1 MVCRV
6 LGRLA
11 CLLVF
16 SAVCAVSAHAQTFQG
31 SFTGSVKDET
41 GAVIAGAVITI
52 VEQDK
57 GLIRS
62 ATTGSDGLYRIALL
76 PPGRYR
82 VTAEKPGFAKT
93 TRGVIQLAVN
103 LQQEINFTLKVGS
116 QSTTITVEATPGV
129 VDTQTASVGT
139 TISET
144 NVDQV
149 PLNGRQFLELA
160 LLAPGVVPA
169 PSGSRVNERSQGG
182 AINVNGL
189 EDSMNSYWLD
199 GLDNTTT
206 GVGQYTVA
214 PPLDS
219 VQEFRMETGVYEA
232 KFGAHAGAQ
241 VNVVTKSG
249 TNEFHGT
256 AYDFLR
262 NTVLDARNY
271 FDPSVPPMHRNQ
283 FGGTVGG
290 PLEVPEVYDGH
301 DRTFFFFSYEGLQQR
316 RDFFRQAVVPTV
328 AERSGDFSD
337 LLACPQ
343 PVNLSL
349 LGQPIPGNNLNYL
362 VEGGLI
368 PSLDPVGQQFVDLYP
383 TPTNLNAGCGNA
395 NYLAQLN
402 QRISYNTYMGRVDHH
417 WGSKD
422 SIFFRYNLN
431 FDREFQPSGFYV
443 AGPTNVPGYGTY
455 LHNQYQMAGFD
466 WTHAFTPTVIN
477 EFKFGYNRWQIRQNN
492 QDQGNT
498 FAQQL
503 GIQGLERSDPDQL
516 GIPNMTFTGYD
527 SLGSNTTT
535 PESGA
540 VNTFQLAD
548 TVTQVHGN
556 HLIAYGADLRSVMRG
571 NFSINSLIRGQ
582 FDFLGAVTGN
592 SVADAL
598 LGLPTDWI
606 NGSQEYISG
615 HLGEYDFFGQDT
627 WKVSPKLTLNLGL
640 RYEYKGLTTDKYN
653 RMASFDFSSTA
664 CGSFGLTTGA
674 LLVAGVSAA
683 TVQCPSI
690 DPQTGV
696 TTFVPVGTKNLGGTG
711 ENRSLQYPD
720 KNNLAPRLGIAWQPF
735 GDSRTVVRTGFGLFY
750 NQTFG
755 DVYFQ
760 KGNNPPFV
768 SITAGNLSGAEPA
781 LCVPAAC
788 QPGQIPIASGVLIQQ
803 ALVGVAAPVYPT
815 MSPFQINF
823 ADAVIQ
829 EWNFDL
835 QRELPHSWLFDIG
848 YVGTRGLHLPRQVDP
863 NQPMNLTSGGT
874 TALAICQTSGCP
886 RPYPLLSGFSYTE
899 SSGSSIYQGLQAKVE
914 HHYAN
919 GIALIGSYTYSK
931 SIDTVSDP
939 FSNDRDGNFPQ
950 NSYNLAAERALSDFD
965 FRHRAVA
972 GYVYDLPFGYR
983 LWKSENS
990 RVNYLIQGWQLS
1002 GVFTAESGPHF
1013 TPIISA
1019 NISGANESA
1028 TSGNPTTD
1036 RPDVTG
1042 SSFYP
1047 ASKTPNQWVLPSAFS
1062 APAAFTFGD
1071 AGRNILNGQGLN
1083 SWDFS
1088 VIRRFKLTESR
1099 NIEFRAEMF
1108 NIFNRANF
1116 DIPVRELDSASF
1128 GKILNTV
1135 LPVAGN
1141 ASGGPGDPREVQ
1153 LALKLSW

>member
-1 MVCRV
+1 MVRRV
-6 LGRLA
+6 LAGVA
-11 CLLVF
+11 CLLAL
-16 SAVCAVSAHAQTFQG
+16 SAGSAVSAYAQTFQG
-31 SFTGSVKDET
+31 SLTGSVKDES
-41 GAVIAGAVITI
+41 GAVIAGAVVTA

-62 ATTGSDGLYRIALL
+62 AVTGNDGLYNIALL

-82 VTAEKPGFAKT
+82 VTAEKPGFEKT
-93 TRGVIQLAVN
+93 SRGVIQLAVN
-103 LQQEINFTLKVGS
+103 QQQQMDFTLKVGS

-139 TISET
+139 TISQT

-169 PSGSRVNERSQGG
+169 PSGSRVNERGGGG

-189 EDSMNSYWLD
+189 EDSMNSFWLD
-199 GLDNTTT
+199 GLDNTST

-214 PPLDS
+214 PPLDA

-262 NTVLDARNY
+262 NTDLDARNY

-283 FGGTVGG
+283 FGGTLGG
-290 PLEVPEVYDGH
+290 PVEVPGVYDGH
-301 DRTFFFFSYEGLQQR
+301 DRTFFFFAYEGLQQHR
-316 RDFFRQAVVPTV
+316 GFFRQAVVPTV

-343 PVNLSL
+343 PVNLNL
-349 LGQPIPGNNLNYL
+349 LGLPIPGNNLNYL

-368 PSLDPVGQQFVDLYP
+368 PSLDPVGQAFVNLYP
-383 TPTNLNAGCGNA
+383 MPTNPSAGCGNA
-395 NYLAQLN
+395 NYLAQVN
-402 QRISYNTYMGRVDHH
+402 QQIASNTYMGRVDHH

-422 SIFFRYNLN
+422 SIFFRYNVN
-431 FDREFQPSGFYV
+431 FDHEYEPSGFYV
-443 AGPTNVPGYGTY
+443 AGSGNVPGYGTY

-466 WTHAFTPTVIN
+466 WTHTFTPTVIN
-477 EFKFGYNRWQIRQNN
+477 EFKFGYNRWQSREDN
-492 QDQGNT
+492 QDEGNT
-498 FAQQL
+498 FAQGL
-503 GIQGLERSDPDQL
+503 VIQGLQHSDPKQL
-516 GIPNMTFTGYD
+516 GIPNLTFTGYD
-527 SLGSNTTT
+527 PLGSNSTT
-535 PESGA
+535 PESIA

-548 TVTQVHGN
+548 TMTHVHGN
-556 HLIAYGADLRSVMRG
+556 HLIEYGADLRSVMRG
-571 NFSINSLIRGQ
+571 TASIDSLIRGE

-606 NGSQEYISG
+606 DGFQEYISA

-627 WKVSPKLTLNLGL
+627 WKVRPRLTLNLGL

-653 RMASFDFSSTA
+653 RQANFDFSSTA
-664 CGSFGLTTGA
+664 CAPFGLTTGA

-683 TVQCPSI
+683 TVECPSI
-690 DPQTGV
+690 NPQTEV
-696 TTFVPVGTKNLGGTG
+696 TTYVPVGTKNLGGSG
-711 ENRSLQYPD
+711 ENRALQYPD
-720 KNNLAPRLGIAWQPF
+720 KHDVAPRLGIAWQPF
-735 GDSRTVVRTGFGLFY
+735 GDSRTVVRAGYGLFY

-760 KGNNPPFV
+760 KGANPPFV
-768 SITAGNLSGAEPA
+768 SITAGNISGAQQA
-781 LCVPAAC
+781 LCIPAAC
-788 QPGQIPIASGVLIQQ
+788 QQGQIPIASGALIQQ
-803 ALVGVAAPVYPT
+803 ALVGIAVPVYPT
-815 MSPFQINF
+815 ISPFQLNF
-823 ADAVIQ
+823 EDAMIQ

-835 QRELPHSWLFDIG
+835 QRELPHSWLIDVG
-848 YVGTRGLHLPRQVDP
+848 YVGTRGLHLPREVDP

-874 TALAICQTSGCP
+874 AAFAVCETSGCP
-886 RPYPLLSGFSYTE
+886 RPYPLLSDFSYTE
-899 SSGSSIYQGLQAKVE
+899 SSGSSIYHGLQAKVE

-919 GIALIGSYTYSK
+919 GMALIGSYTFSK

-939 FSNDRDGNFPQ
+939 FSNNRDGNFPQ

-965 FRHRAVA
+965 FRHRAVV

-990 RVNYLIQGWQLS
+990 HVNYLIQGWQLS
-1002 GVFTAESGPHF
+1002 GIFTAESGPHF
-1013 TPIISA
+1013 TPMISG

-1036 RPDVTG
+1036 RPNLTG
-1042 SSFYP
+1042 SPFYP
-1047 ASKTPNQWVLPSAFS
+1047 ASKTPSQWVLPSAFS
-1062 APAAFTFGD
+1062 APEAFTFGD

-1099 NIEFRAEMF
+1099 NVEFRAEMF

-1116 DIPVRELDSASF
+1116 DIPVLDLASPSF

-1135 LPVAGN
+1135 QPVAGN

-1153 LALKLSW
+1153 LALKLTW

>member
-1 MVCRV
+1 
-6 LGRLA
+6 L
-11 CLLVF
+11 
-16 SAVCAVSAHAQTFQG
+16 
-31 SFTGSVKDET
+31 TGTVRDES
-41 GAVIAGAVITI
+41 GALIAGAI
-52 VEQDK
+52 VTAMEQDK

-62 ATTGSDGLYRIALL
+62 AATGDDGLYDIALV

-93 TRGVIQLAVN
+93 TRGIIQLTVN
-103 LQQEINFTLKVGS
+103 QQQEIDFTLKVGS

-139 TISET
+139 TIGQT

-169 PSGSRVNERSQGG
+169 PSGSRVNERGGGG

-189 EDSMNSYWLD
+189 EDSMNSFWLD
-199 GLDNTTT
+199 GLDDTST

-214 PPLDS
+214 PPLDA

-256 AYDFLR
+256 AYDYLR
-262 NTVLDARNY
+262 NTDLDARNY
-271 FDPSVPPMHRNQ
+271 FDPSTPPMHRNQ

-290 PLEVPEVYDGH
+290 PVEVPGVYDGH
-301 DRTFFFFSYEGLQQR
+301 DRTFFFVAYEGLQQHEGYY
-316 RDFFRQAVVPTV
+316 RQAVVPTV
-328 AERSGDFSD
+328 PEQSGDFSD

-349 LGQPIPGNNLNYL
+349 FGEPIPGNNLNYL
-362 VEGGLI
+362 VQGGLI
-368 PSLDPVGQQFVDLYP
+368 PSLDPVGQQLVNLYP
-383 TPTNLNAGCGNA
+383 TPTKPNAGCGNA
-395 NYLAQLN
+395 NYLELEN
-402 QRISYNTYMGRVDHH
+402 QQIANNTYMGRVDHH

-422 SIFFRYNLN
+422 TIFFRYNVN
-431 FDREFQPSGFYV
+431 FDHELEPSGFYV
-443 AGPTNVPGYGTY
+443 AGPGNVPGAFGEQVPGEGYGTY
-455 LHNQYQMAGFD
+455 LHNEYQMAGFD
-466 WTHAFTPTVIN
+466 WTHTFTPTVIN
-477 EFKFGYNRWQIRQNN
+477 EFKFGYNRWQSRQDN
-492 QDQGNT
+492 QDEGNT
-498 FAQQL
+498 FAQQN
-503 GIQGLERSDPDQL
+503 GILGLERSDPKQL
-516 GIPNMTFTGYD
+516 GFPNLTFTGYD
-527 SLGSNTTT
+527 SLGSNNTT
-535 PESGA
+535 PESIA
-540 VNTFQLAD
+540 VNTFQVAD
-548 TVTQVHGN
+548 TITHVHGN
-556 HLIAYGADLRSVMRG
+556 HLIEYGADLRSVLRG
-571 NFSINSLIRGQ
+571 NASINSVIRGE

-598 LGLPTDWI
+598 LGLPTDWVD
-606 NGSQEYISG
+606 GSQEYISA

-627 WKVSPKLTLNLGL
+627 WKVSPRLTLNLGL

-653 RMASFDFSSTA
+653 RMANFDFSSTA
-664 CGSFGLTTGA
+664 CAGAPFGLTTGA
-674 LLVAGVSAA
+674 LLVAGASAA
-683 TVQCPSI
+683 TVECPSI
-690 DPQTGV
+690 NPQTGGP
-696 TTFVPVGTKNLGGTG
+696 TFVSVGTKNLGGSA
-711 ENRSLQYPD
+711 ENRALQYPD
-720 KNNLAPRLGIAWQPF
+720 KHNFAPRLGIAWQPF
-735 GDSRTVVRTGFGLFY
+735 GDSNTVVRAGYGLFY

-760 KGNNPPFV
+760 KGANPPFV
-768 SITAGNLSGAEPA
+768 SITAGNIGAAQQA
-781 LCVPAAC
+781 LCIPAEC
-788 QPGQIPIASGVLIQQ
+788 QPGQIPIASGALIRE
-803 ALVGVAAPVYPT
+803 ALVGIAAPVYPT

-823 ADAVIQ
+823 EDAMIQ

-835 QRELPHSWLFDIG
+835 QRELPHSWLVDIG
-848 YVGTRGLHLPRQVDP
+848 YVGTRGLHLPREVDP
-863 NQPMNLTSGGT
+863 NQPMNLTSGG
-874 TALAICQTSGCP
+874 AAAFAVCSIPNGPGCP
-886 RPYPLLSGFSYTE
+886 RPYEPVIGGVPVPLLSDFSYTE
-899 SSGSSIYQGLQAKVE
+899 SSGSSIYHGLQAKVE
-914 HHYAN
+914 HHYSN
-919 GIALIGSYTYSK
+919 GMALIGSYTYSK

-939 FSNDRDGNFPQ
+939 FNNNRDVNFPQ

-965 FRHRAVA
+965 FRHRAVV

-990 RVNYLIQGWQLS
+990 RVNYLIQGWQLT
-1002 GVFTAESGPHF
+1002 GIFTAESGPHF
-1013 TPIISA
+1013 TPNITGD
-1019 NISGANESA
+1019 ISGADESA
-1028 TSGNPTTD
+1028 ITSGHPTD

-1042 SSFYP
+1042 TSFYP
-1047 ASKTPNQWVLPSAFS
+1047 ASKTPGQWVLPSAFS
-1062 APAAFTFGD
+1062 APAAFTFGN

-1083 SWDFS
+1083 SWDCS

-1116 DIPVRELDSASF
+1116 DIPVRDLASASF

-1153 LALKLSW
+1153 LALKLNW